1 MITVQPKTAALDKAV
16 PPRMGERTL
25 RNPLHAWLL
34 VPVLFASCSCLAHGQ
49 AKYTATRAGDLQLGA
64 GYTNA
69 SSDYV
74 PNRIAGYSGYAT
86 FDFREHFG
94 AEFDF
99 HQANDPKSA
108 VYERTYEWG
117 GRYVRR
123 YGNDRYRP
131 YVRAMFG
138 RGVFNFPGNVANLAY
153 NMIVG
158 AAGMDIAVRSRINVR
173 AEFEYQDWLS
183 APGIT
188 NGLTPTLI
196 NVGVAYHFPAGNP
209 R

>member
-1 MITVQPKTAALDKAV
+1 MIAPAK
-16 PPRMGERTL
+16 PRQTRRTGERIL
-25 RNPLHAWLL
+25 RNPLVALL
-34 VPVLFASCSCLAHGQ
+34 SIMVFLVSGSEVGYGQ
-49 AKYTATRAGDLQLGA
+49 AKYTASRTGDLQLGA

-74 PNRIAGYSGYAT
+74 PNRISGYSGYLT
-86 FDFREHFG
+86 FDFSEHFG
-94 AEFDF
+94 FEFDF
-99 HQANDPKSA
+99 HQANDPNSA

-117 GRYVRR
+117 GRYLRH
-123 YGNDRYRP
+123 YDHDRIRP
-131 YVRAMFG
+131 YARVMYG
-138 RGVFNFPGNVANLAY
+138 RGVFNFPLNAANLAY
-153 NMIVG
+153 NMMVG
-158 AAGMDIAVRSRINVR
+158 AGGVDIAVHSRINVR

-183 APGIT
+183 GPGII

>member
-1 MITVQPKTAALDKAV
+1 MGDRSLRTSLYASLVVTV
-16 PPRMGERTL
+16 
-25 RNPLHAWLL
+25 LL
-34 VPVLFASCSCLAHGQ
+34 AGGCVAHSQ

-74 PNRIAGYSGYAT
+74 PNRISGYTGYAT
-86 FDFREHFG
+86 FDFTEHFG

-99 HQANDPKSA
+99 HQLNDPNSA
-108 VYERTYEWG
+108 VYERTYELG
-117 GRYVRR
+117 GRYLRH
-123 YGNDRYRP
+123 YHDDRYRP
-131 YVRAMFG
+131 YVRAMYG
-138 RGVFNFPGNVANLAY
+138 RGVFNFPLNAANLAY

-158 AAGMDIAVRSRINVR
+158 AGGMDIEVHRKITVR

-188 NGLTPTLI
+188 NGLTPMLI
-196 NVGVAYHFPAGNP
+196 NIGVAYHFPAGNP
-209 R
+209 H

>member
-1 MITVQPKTAALDKAV
+1 MISAAGEPRRTAK
-16 PPRMGERTL
+16 MKERSL
-25 RNPLHAWLL
+25 RTPSHASLVVTLL
-34 VPVLFASCSCLAHGQ
+34 VASSCCAAHAQ

-74 PNRIAGYSGYAT
+74 PNRISGYSGYMT
-86 FDFREHFG
+86 FDFTEHFG
-94 AEFDF
+94 FEFDF
-99 HQANDPKSA
+99 HQANDPKSP
-108 VYERTYEWG
+108 VYERSYEWG
-117 GRYVRR
+117 GRYLRH
-123 YGNDRYRP
+123 YGHDRYRP
-131 YVRAMFG
+131 YARAMYG
-138 RGVFNFPGNVANLAY
+138 RGVFNFPFNAANLAY

-158 AAGMDIAVRSRINVR
+158 AVGMDIEVHRRINVR

-183 APGIT
+183 GPGIT
-188 NGLTPTLI
+188 NGLKPMLI

>member
-1 MITVQPKTAALDKAV
+1 MGEHVLRNRLCIWIAALI
-16 PPRMGERTL
+16 
-25 RNPLHAWLL
+25 LL
-34 VPVLFASCSCLAHGQ
+34 ACSSSVASAQ

-74 PNRIAGYSGYAT
+74 PERVSGYSGYVT
-86 FDFREHFG
+86 FDFTEHFG

-99 HQANDPKSA
+99 HQVNDPNSA
-108 VYERTYEWG
+108 IYERTYEWG
-117 GRYVRR
+117 GRYLRH
-123 YGNDRYRP
+123 YDNDKIRP
-131 YVRAMFG
+131 YVRAMYG
-138 RGVFNFPGNVANLAY
+138 RGVFNFQNNVANLAY

-158 AAGMDIAVRSRINVR
+158 AGGVDVTVHPRINVR

-183 APGIT
+183 GPGIT
-188 NGLTPTLI
+188 NGLTPMLI

-209 R
+209 H

>member
-1 MITVQPKTAALDKAV
+1 V
-16 PPRMGERTL
+16 
-25 RNPLHAWLL
+25 LL
-34 VPVLFASCSCLAHGQ
+34 ASGSYAAHGQ

-74 PNRIAGYSGYAT
+74 TNRIGGYTGYAT
-86 FDFREHFG
+86 FDFKEHFG
-94 AEFDF
+94 VEFDF
-99 HQANDPKSA
+99 HQVNDPKSA

-117 GRYVRR
+117 GRYLRH

-131 YVRAMFG
+131 YVRVMFG
-138 RGVFNFPGNVANLAY
+138 RGVFNFPYNAANLAY

-158 AAGMDIAVRSRINVR
+158 AGGMDIEVRPRITVR
-173 AEFEYQDWLS
+173 GEFEYQDWLS
-183 APGIT
+183 GPGIT

-196 NVGVAYHFPAGNP
+196 NIGVAYHFPAGNP
-209 R
+209 H

>member
-1 MITVQPKTAALDKAV
+1 
-16 PPRMGERTL
+16 MGESIVKIWVQRSLAAT
-25 RNPLHAWLL
+25 
-34 VPVLFASCSCLAHGQ
+34 VLASACCVAHGQ

-74 PNRIAGYSGYAT
+74 TNRISGYMGYLT
-86 FDFREHFG
+86 FDFSEHFG
-94 AEFDF
+94 FEFDF
-99 HQANDPKSA
+99 HQAKDPNSD

-117 GRYVRR
+117 GRYVRH
-123 YGNDRYRP
+123 YHNDRYRP
-131 YVRAMFG
+131 YVRAMYG
-138 RGVFNFPGNVANLAY
+138 RGVFNFPSNAANLAY

-158 AAGMDIAVRSRINVR
+158 AGGLDIQVHPRINVR

-183 APGIT
+183 GPGIT

-196 NVGVAYHFPAGNP
+196 NIGVAYHFPPGKP
-209 R
+209 K

>member
-1 MITVQPKTAALDKAV
+1 M
-16 PPRMGERTL
+16 
-25 RNPLHAWLL
+25 RNPLFTCLM
-34 VPVLFASCSCLAHGQ
+34 VSVLFASGSCLAHGQ
-49 AKYTATRAGDLQLGA
+49 AKYTASRTGDLQLGA
-64 GYTNA
+64 GYTNGT
-69 SSDYV
+69 SDYV
-74 PNRIAGYSGYAT
+74 PNRISGYSGYAT
-86 FDFREHFG
+86 FDFKEHFG

-99 HQANDPKSA
+99 HQANDPKSD

-117 GRYVRR
+117 ARYLRH

-131 YVRAMFG
+131 YVRAMYG
-138 RGVFNFPGNVANLAY
+138 RGVFNFPSNAANLAY

-158 AAGMDIAVRSRINVR
+158 AAGMDIAVHRRINVR

-183 APGIT
+183 GPGIT

>member
-1 MITVQPKTAALDKAV
+1 MISAADEPRRTAKMREGGL
-16 PPRMGERTL
+16 RTT
-25 RNPLHAWLL
+25 LHASLVVTLL
-34 VPVLFASCSCLAHGQ
+34 VVSGCCAAHAQ

-69 SSDYV
+69 DSDYV
-74 PNRIAGYSGYAT
+74 PNRIGGYSGYMT
-86 FDFREHFG
+86 FDFAEHFG
-94 AEFDF
+94 FEFDF
-99 HQANDPKSA
+99 HQANDPNSA

-117 GRYVRR
+117 GRYLRH
-123 YGNDRYRP
+123 YDNDRYRP
-131 YVRAMFG
+131 YVRAMYG
-138 RGVFNFPGNVANLAY
+138 RGVFNFPFNTANLAY

-158 AAGMDIAVRSRINVR
+158 AVGMDVEVHRRINVR

-183 APGIT
+183 GPGLT
-188 NGLTPTLI
+188 NGLAPMLI

>member
-1 MITVQPKTAALDKAV
+1 
-16 PPRMGERTL
+16 MGERSL
-25 RNPLHAWLL
+25 RTRLHAVLAVTALL
-34 VPVLFASCSCLAHGQ
+34 ASGCCVAHGQ

-74 PNRIAGYSGYAT
+74 PNRIAGYTGYAT
-86 FDFREHFG
+86 FDFAEHFG
-94 AEFDF
+94 LEFDY
-99 HQANDPKSA
+99 HQAKDPNSA
-108 VYERTYEWG
+108 VYERSYEWG
-117 GRYVRR
+117 GRYVRH

-131 YVRAMFG
+131 YVRLMYG
-138 RGVFNFPGNVANLAY
+138 RGVFNYPFNAANLAY

-158 AAGMDIAVRSRINVR
+158 AGGMDIAVHSRINVR

-183 APGIT
+183 GPGIT
-188 NGLTPTLI
+188 NGLTPMLI
-196 NVGVAYHFPAGNP
+196 NVGVAYHFPPGKP